1 MERACEQALQ
11 LWQAKR
17 ATRTRALLIPA
28 SPFACDSRVTS
39 RDSPQMESS
48 LAGYNRAHNRHNP
61 QSTQSHSKLAFRDSQ
76 SLQMENSSR
85 TISTPAGQQVFA
97 SGTTWLCTAV
107 PNRPPIWVQRRIKIA
122 QNRRSI
128 SWRLLNRAHSPQHP

>member
-1 MERACEQALQ
+1 MERACEQAVQ

-17 ATRTRALLIPA
+17 ATTTRALLIPA

-48 LAGYNRAHNRHNP
+48 LAGYNRAHYRHNP

-97 SGTTWLCTAV
+97 SGTT
-107 PNRPPIWVQRRIKIA
+107 
-122 QNRRSI
+122 
-128 SWRLLNRAHSPQHP
+128 